1 MGANVKCESEIKS
14 CKVSKLIKILL
25 VVILTSLLVL
35 VRAFEDTLFYD
46 PLLNFFKSDYKTAPL
61 PKMDVYLLHV
71 NTAFRF
77 ILNSVI
83 SLGIISLLFGNRE
96 VIKISLFLY
105 AILFVALMIVFS
117 LIIYTSEGTSSHFVL
132 FYVRRFLIQPLFLL
146 ILLPAFYFHKYNSN

>member
-1 MGANVKCESEIKS
+1 M
-14 CKVSKLIKILL
+14 SKFIRILL
-25 VVILTSLLVL
+25 ALTLTIILVL

-61 PKMDVYLLHV
+61 PDMDVYLMYG

-77 ILNSVI
+77 ILNSVV
-83 SLGIISLLFGNRE
+83 SLGIISLLFKNRE

-105 AILFVALMIVFS
+105 AILFVVLMIAFS
-117 LIIYTSEGTSSHFVL
+117 LIIYTSDGTSSHFVL